1 MCIQRR
7 GYVHA
12 NDFFYRK
19 NGRNSTRFT
28 LERKVAT
35 TVVVLRFEFY
45 YNVVRLKLGMKFWNL
60 RVVIEI
66 VVK

>member
-35 TVVVLRFEFY
+35 TLVFLRFGFY
-45 YNVVRLKLGMKFWNL
+45 DRVVRSKLG
-60 RVVIEI
+60 IEYSELTFSY
-66 VVK
+66 

>member
-35 TVVVLRFEFY
+35 TVVFLKFEFY
-45 YNVVRLKLGMKFWNL
+45 DHVVRSKLE
-60 RVVIEI
+60 IEFLQLTLSY
-66 VVK
+66 

>member
-35 TVVVLRFEFY
+35 TLVFVRFEFY
-45 YNVVRLKLGMKFWNL
+45 RHVVRLKLE
-60 RVVIEI
+60 IEFLELTRSY
-66 VVK
+66 

>member
-19 NGRNSTRFT
+19 NGRNSTCFT

-35 TVVVLRFEFY
+35 TLVFLRFEFY
-45 YNVVRLKLGMKFWNL
+45 AHVVRLKLG
-60 RVVIEI
+60 IEFSELTLSY
-66 VVK
+66 

>member
-35 TVVVLRFEFY
+35 TLVFLRFEFY
-45 YNVVRLKLGMKFWNL
+45 DHVLRLKIGFEFLKVTL
-60 RVVIEI
+60 SY
-66 VVK
+66 

>member
-19 NGRNSTRFT
+19 NGRNSMRFT

-35 TVVVLRFEFY
+35 TLVFLRFEFY
-45 YNVVRLKLGMKFWNL
+45 DHVVRLKLG
-60 RVVIEI
+60 IEFLEL
-66 VVK
+66 KLSF